1 MGLLAKAIKILE
13 QEEQLQKQKL
23 STLNHSMINTNS
35 ITVKSVPAVIN
46 VMKPQAAPTVLSKT
60 TSSRKNIINQTLV
73 KPKIQ
78 FITEIAPKPKVKN
91 FRVGFISEL
100 NPTVQP
106 ALPNL
111 QNTSNTMYPT
121 VIKTKSIAL
130 TTTTNSNQVV
140 IKKQIRKLHKL
151 IAATA
156 LTFMLQLGLYNTFD
170 KASTIPTRLS
180 FKTLSQKI
188 ELTNITESKEEV
200 KKQPITVNKE
210 AVLNVTQQEQLTSND
225 KEVIIKEATNEFT
238 QGLQSKVTKQDREV
252 LARMLYGEAGR
263 GADPFEIL
271 HTVLNRASSPLFKG
285 SITDIVLQK
294 NQYVGYSPDL
304 PLTNDYLTMVDMAIA
319 DWEANNC
326 QKIDGCNHYYFV
338 TGIPGV
344 CNKFEISP
352 ENNNG
357 RWVPKSLKKYAKL
370 QEYCPVATEQ
380 AERFF
385 TARDG
390 QKPESMTK

>member
-1 MGLLAKAIKILE
+1 MTKKALSVILSA
-13 QEEQLQKQKL
+13 L
-23 STLNHSMINTNS
+23 M
-35 ITVKSVPAVIN
+35 SVTAF
-46 VMKPQAAPTVLSKT
+46 
-60 TSSRKNIINQTLV
+60 QTPIV
-73 KPKIQ
+73 AEGGETAGETPE
-78 FITEIAPKPKVKN
+78 ITEGQETETTEAIGEEIAEP
-91 FRVGFISEL
+91 EEE
-100 NPTVQP
+100 TE
-106 ALPNL
+106 NL
-111 QNTSNTMYPT
+111 EEP
-121 VIKTKSIAL
+121 
-130 TTTTNSNQVV
+130 
-140 IKKQIRKLHKL
+140 
-151 IAATA
+151 
-156 LTFMLQLGLYNTFD
+156 
-170 KASTIPTRLS
+170 
-180 FKTLSQKI
+180 
-188 ELTNITESKEEV
+188 KEEV
-200 KKQPITVNKE
+200 KKQPITVNEE
-210 AVLNVTQQEQLTSND
+210 AVLNVTQQEQSTSND